1 MREPGFESLRL
12 LPSVDKVIR
21 AILAGS
27 TAAAPTEPPTAPP
40 AAAPT
45 EPPTAPAGGLSS
57 GTSAR
62 PGFPASHPEVA
73 RAAREALALL
83 RSRLGPSFTRPELLA
98 MAVAAT
104 RQVLA
109 ASSRP
114 SLRRVI
120 NATGI
125 VLHTNLGRA
134 RLAPEAVQ
142 AAALAGGYASL
153 EVSLAD
159 GTRRS
164 RQDHVRDLLLALTGA
179 EDALVVNN
187 NAAAVWLA
195 VRGLARGRA
204 VVISRG
210 EMVEIGESFRLP
222 EIMAEAG
229 ATLIEVGTTNQTT
242 TRDYR
247 RAFGLDETA
256 PAVSDPVPPALVG
269 PRPIP
274 AAIVLV
280 HPSNYRILGFAARPP
295 RSEVVA
301 VAREAGTPVLEDLG
315 SGALFD
321 LGPWG
326 LGGEPT
332 PRKALSDGV
341 DLVTFSGDKLLGGP
355 QCGVIAGR
363 AAHLSRLREDP
374 VLRCLR
380 PDKMTLAAL
389 EATLK
394 LYGGPET
401 DPIQALRRVP
411 VLRALTDSPAIV
423 RRRAVRVL
431 RLIRAGLSAEAS
443 GISAELLPA
452 TAEAGGG
459 SLPGV
464 ELETWVV
471 ALRHKTLSTEELWRR
486 LAAAEPPVVGRR
498 RHDAVL
504 LDLRSVADDE
514 APELARAVVRAATL
528 VESKAAPQ
536 AAPQAAPGT
545 PPGAPPKGGDSGD
558 RS

>member
-1 MREPGFESLRL
+1 
-12 LPSVDKVIR
+12 VDKVIR

-27 TAAAPTEPPTAPP
+27 TATPPATPPAVPPTALPGELP
-40 AAAPT
+40 SVTP
-45 EPPTAPAGGLSS
+45 
-57 GTSAR
+57 AR
-62 PGFPASHPEVA
+62 PGLPASHPGIA

-83 RSRLGPSFTRPELLA
+83 RSRLGSLGSSSSPDSMAPPAARPSFTRDELLA
-98 MAVAAT
+98 MAIAAT
-104 RQVLA
+104 RHVLV

-142 AAALAGGYASL
+142 AAALAGGHASL
-153 EVSLAD
+153 ELSLAD

-164 RQDHVRDLLLALTGA
+164 RQDHVRDLLIALTGA

-247 RAFGLDETA
+247 RAFGLGETA
-256 PAVSDPVPPALVG
+256 PGA

-301 VAREAGTPVLEDLG
+301 VAREAGVPVLEDLG

-321 LGPWG
+321 LVPWG

-332 PRKALSDGV
+332 PGKALSDGV

-411 VLRALTDSPAIV
+411 VLRALTDSPEIV

-431 RLIRAGLSAEAS
+431 RLIRAGLSAES
-443 GISAELLPA
+443 NGMSAALLPA

-504 LDLRSVADDE
+504 LDMRSVADDE
-514 APELARAVVRAATL
+514 APELARAVARA
-528 VESKAAPQ
+528 VPG
-536 AAPQAAPGT
+536 AAPGT
-545 PPGAPPKGGDSGD
+545 PPGAPPEGGDPGD